1 MSPVSNPVKNTRG
14 RQVTME
20 DVAREAGVSRA
31 LVSLVLRESPKVS
44 EKRRTRVLAA
54 AERLGYRP
62 NAMARGLA
70 SRRTRTIGVLLND
83 LHNPFFAEIMDGIF
97 ETAEDLEYRLLIGS
111 GRRQAAGERRAVDV
125 FLEHRADGL
134 LLVSPRLRSADILT
148 IGRTTPTVVV
158 GRPVRETYVDSVT
171 NDDHTGGQLAVRHLA
186 ELGHTRIAHID
197 GGRGAGSSAR
207 RAGYLREMSQLGLEP
222 RVVSGEFTEVAGV
235 SAVERLLASNE
246 LPTAMFAAN
255 DLVAAGAMDR
265 LEDEGLRIPDD
276 VSIIGYDNTF
286 LAALHHMS
294 LTTIDQ
300 PRSEL
305 GRLALSTLVERVDGL
320 RTAAVHLRLEPSLV
334 VRSTTGPPG
343 AAGRVS

>member
-1 MSPVSNPVKNTRG
+1 MSPTSNPVKDSRG

-20 DVAREAGVSRA
+20 DVAHEAGVSRA
-31 LVSLVLRESPKVS
+31 LVSLVMRDSPKVS

-83 LHNPFFAEIMDGIF
+83 LHNPFFAEIMDGIL
-97 ETAEDLEYRLLIGS
+97 EKAEALEYRLLIGT
-111 GRRQAAGERRAVDV
+111 GRREAVGERRAVDV

-134 LLVSPRLRSADILT
+134 LLVSPRLRNADILA
-148 IGRTTPTVVV
+148 IGRSTPTVVV
-158 GRPVRETYVDSVT
+158 GRSLRERFVDSVT
-171 NDDHTGGQLAVRHLA
+171 TDDHAGGKLAVRHLA
-186 ELGHTRIAHID
+186 GLGHTRIAHFD

-207 RAGYLREMSQLGLEP
+207 RAGYLKEMSRLGFEP
-222 RVVSGEFTEVAGV
+222 WVVSAEFTEVAGV
-235 SAVERLLASNE
+235 AAVERLLTSGE
-246 LPTAMFAAN
+246 LPTAIFAAN

-265 LEDEGLRIPDD
+265 LEDAGLRVPDD
-276 VSIIGYDNTF
+276 VSIVGYDNTF

-300 PRSEL
+300 PRPEL
-305 GRLALSTLVERVDGL
+305 GRLALSTLVERVDGI
-320 RTAAVHLRLEPSLV
+320 RTTGAHLQLEPSLV
-334 VRSTTGPPG
+334 VRSTTGPPRG
-343 AAGRVS
+343 QDLS